1 MPIARSLPSLRV
13 LAALL
18 PMAALAACATDG
30 TSPTTRPTPTASAA
44 PAPSRPSVAPDEAT
58 TYGLFLAGREAMAQ
72 GAAGDAA
79 AYFGAAAQSG
89 GGGPGDG
96 GAGLISERAFFAA
109 LMAGDVRKAATLA
122 PAAGDANADPEKA
135 RLGALV
141 RGVEA
146 LAEDNGKQALAIL
159 KGPEVGYPHK
169 AAASL
174 VIPWAA
180 AAAGD
185 VDGSVIHTVLPGD
198 PIDQFY
204 ANLSQ
209 ARLFERAKRYDEAET
224 HYKALIAAGDPGAMA
239 SQSYGAMLERRKRAA
254 DAVAVYQAALNRFP
268 DSADL
273 QDALARAKAHKSPPP
288 MLSIKEGASEALI
301 APAAALM
308 VQHQSEYALAYLH
321 LALRLNPGQ
330 DEAWMLAGDC
340 LNAMGDSDGAR
351 EAYARL
357 KPGSDR
363 YITARNKMAWTY
375 QNGDDHAGA
384 LKLAR
389 ETLSASPE
397 NQEAAVNL
405 ADLLRANEQYEDSAK
420 ILDKVIA
427 AQGDHVDWRLLY
439 ARAASLEEA
448 GHWQDAE
455 RDLQTALKQ
464 RPDEPELLNFL
475 AYSWIDRGERLQE
488 ALGMVQKAVD
498 ANPQSG
504 AMLDSLGWA
513 YFRLGDFKT
522 AVAKLE
528 DAVVLEPADPD
539 VNNHLGDAY
548 WRVGRKTEADYQWR
562 RVLILQPSAKLKA
575 EVETK
580 LKSGLDGVGPAA
592 VASQ

>member
-1 MPIARSLPSLRV
+1 MPLAKSSFRTPSLRL

-30 TSPTTRPTPTASAA
+30 APPPASPVASAA
-44 PAPSRPSVAPDEAT
+44 PAPGRPAISPDEST

-79 AYFGAAAQSG
+79 AYFGAAAQ
-89 GGGPGDG
+89 GDSQ
-96 GAGLISERAFFAA
+96 AGLIGERAFFAA
-109 LMAGDVRKAATLA
+109 LIAGDVKKAATLA
-122 PAAGDANADPEKA
+122 PASADVNADPEKL

-146 LAEDNGKQALAIL
+146 LAEDNGKQSLAIL
-159 KGPEVGYPHK
+159 KGPDVGYPHK
-169 AAASL
+169 AAANL

-180 AAAGD
+180 AASGD
-185 VDGSVIHTVLPGD
+185 VEGSLVHTLLPGD

-209 ARLFERAKRYDEAET
+209 ARLFERARRYDEAET

-239 SQSYGAMLERRKRAA
+239 SESYGAMLERRKRAA
-254 DAVAVYQAALNRFP
+254 DAMAIYQAALSRFP

-273 QDALARAKAHKSPPP
+273 QDALARAKARKTPPP
-288 MLSIKEGASEALI
+288 MLSIKEGAAEALI

-308 VQHQSEYALAYLH
+308 VQHQNEYALAYLR

-330 DEAWMLAGDC
+330 DEAWMLV
-340 LNAMGDSDGAR
+340 GDSMNTLGDPDGAR

-357 KPGSDR
+357 KPGNDR
-363 YITARNKMAWTY
+363 YITARNKMAWTL

-384 LKLAR
+384 VKMAR
-389 ETLSASPE
+389 ETLAAAPGNE
-397 NQEAAVNL
+397 DAAVNL
-405 ADLLRANEQYEDSAK
+405 ADLLRANEQYEESAQ

-427 AQGDHVDWRLLY
+427 GQGDHADWRLLY
-439 ARAASLEEA
+439 ARAASLEQA

-455 RDLQTALKQ
+455 RDLQTALQQ

-475 AYSWIDRGERLQE
+475 AYSWIDRGERLKE

-548 WRVGRKTEADYQWR
+548 WRVGRKTEAEYQWR

-575 EVETK
+575 EVDAK
-580 LKSGLDGVGPAA
+580 LKSGLDGVGPSS